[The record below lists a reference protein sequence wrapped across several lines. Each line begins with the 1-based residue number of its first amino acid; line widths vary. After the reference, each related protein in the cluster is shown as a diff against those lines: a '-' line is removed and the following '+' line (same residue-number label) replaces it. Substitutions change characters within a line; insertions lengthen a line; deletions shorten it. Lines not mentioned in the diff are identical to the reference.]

1 MDTNILFADIDV
13 NDPDIDIRDN
23 VIIDE
28 IDVDIDVDIA
38 DTIIN
43 YDLEGDA
50 TGGLDLLNGNG
61 TDTEMKIS
69 QANRLFEDDE
79 LQTPTVLNDAT
90 FSQTVRSAGGEEA
103 SSGNGIESDDDFEYE
118 GSTGGDMDI
127 TAESIASADATS
139 IAEAFNQDLSVGQN
153 TQSNVAKASIVG
165 NDDIFEDGIDT
176 DNLLVNPTV
185 QENLNNNGN
194 HTDVGDNILNGNG
207 TDTQFEVDQV
217 NSLSDQDLINNP
229 TVTNSANFSQLATA
243 TGGSS
248 SSDDGMDGLFSY
260 EVGDD
265 ISIDALTAASADAV
279 AAASAFNQNIV
290 MGANVQANGVDV
302 SIVGGS
308 SAVSMVGD
316 DDA

>member
-1 MDTNILFADIDV
+1 MDTNINFDDIRNNDVVIRDNDIDV
-13 NDPDIDIRDN
+13 
-23 VIIDE
+23 
-28 IDVDIDVDIA
+28 DVDVDVDIA

-61 TDTEMKIS
+61 TDSELKFS
-69 QANRLFEDDE
+69 QVNRLFEDDQLE
-79 LQTPTVLNDAT
+79 TPTVLNDAV
-90 FSQTVRSAGGEEA
+90 FNQTVTSQGGSQA
-103 SSGNGIESDDDFEYE
+103 SSDDGIDSDDSFEYE
-118 GSTGGDMDI
+118 GSTGGDMNI

-153 TQSNVAKASIVG
+153 TQSNVVKASVVG

-176 DNLLVNPTV
+176 ENLLVTPTT
-185 QENLNNNGN
+185 QDNLNNTGN
-194 HTDVGDNILNGNG
+194 HTDIGDNILNGNG

-217 NSLSDQDLINNP
+217 NALSDMDIINNP
-229 TVTNSANFSQLATA
+229 TVTNSAGFTQSASA

-248 SSDDGMDGLFSY
+248 SADDGMDGLFSY
-260 EVGDD
+260 DVGDD
-265 ISIDALTAASADAV
+265 ISIDALAAASADAV